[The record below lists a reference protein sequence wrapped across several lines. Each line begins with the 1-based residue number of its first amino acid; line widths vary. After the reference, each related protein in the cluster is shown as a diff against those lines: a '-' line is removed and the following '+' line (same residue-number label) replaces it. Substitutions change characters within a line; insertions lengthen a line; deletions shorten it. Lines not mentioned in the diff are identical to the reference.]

1 MHDANNLKRFRRKY
15 MSNPISQKV
24 AVVNEVKAILGSSFD
39 GSQPAK
45 DQLSDDQLKTI
56 KSNIVSGI
64 VNGSISFNKDTSDE
78 KEIYRYVSGM
88 ISNHFRKAKELNGG
102 SSYAPQSTGR
112 GSRDPQLSE
121 LSKLL
126 GTYDEGSDEF
136 NQIVSAINSR
146 KAELADEKATVSA
159 EKKRQ
164 KELANL
170 NTDALPES
178 VKGLAESL
186 VNSVAQ

>member
-1 MHDANNLKRFRRKY
+1 

-39 GSQPAK
+39 PSTPAK
-45 DQLSDDQLKTI
+45 EQLTSDQFETI

-64 VNGSISFNKDTSDE
+64 ISGSISFNKDVSDE
-78 KEIYRYVSGM
+78 KEVSRYVSGM

-102 SSYAPQSTGR
+102 TAYSPQSTGR

-126 GTYDEGSDEF
+126 GTYEEGSEEF

-146 KAELADEKATVSA
+146 KNELAAEKAVVAA
-159 EKKRQ
+159 EKKRA
-164 KELANL
+164 KELASL

-178 VKGLAESL
+178 VKGLAENL
-186 VNSVAQ
+186 VNSVSQ